1 MAQYKRRKD
10 GRYSTFVE
18 NGVDAETGKRIRV
31 PVYGYSIQELED
43 NKAAVR
49 DALNKGI
56 YANDRGLTVGAWCR
70 EYVDVYK
77 AGKVKST
84 INDYNNIIKN
94 HLSCVEDIRLQDLKK
109 SDVQK
114 CINNAEG
121 KYDIQRRIKLLLNEA
136 LETAIEDGLIY
147 KNVARK
153 ATVPKAPAAQSRAL
167 TERERKI
174 IPKVEFTVKEKAFVY
189 LLWYTGLRP
198 EEARGLQV
206 SDIDLRSNTISVN
219 RVVVYPDKNQA
230 HVEARAKTSAGVRTI
245 PILSPLSAPLRDF
258 LKEVTGLFLFTDTKG
273 SVMSYSAYRNFWRG
287 IYNKINLA
295 MGGTNDRVVKKQKI
309 KGIKATDL
317 TPYVFR
323 HEYAT
328 ILYYSGIDIKEATRL
343 MGHESTKLILEVY
356 AELDAKKSN
365 STSKLE
371 SFLANY

>member
-1 MAQYKRRKD
+1 MSKYKRRKD
-10 GRYSTFVE
+10 GRYYTFIE
-18 NGVDAETGKRIRV
+18 NGVDSETGKRIRI

-43 NKAAVR
+43 NKAATR

-56 YANDRGLTVGAWCR
+56 YANDRGLTVGAWCQ
-70 EYVDVYK
+70 EYIDVYK
-77 AGKVKST
+77 SGKVKST
-84 INDYNNIIKN
+84 INDCNNIIKN
-94 HLSCVEDIRLQDLKK
+94 HLGCIKDIRLQDLKK

-114 CINNAEG
+114 CINNAAG
-121 KYDIQRRIKLLLNEA
+121 KHDIQRRIRLLLNEA

-153 ATVPKAPAAQSRAL
+153 VTVPKAPATQSRAL
-167 TERERKI
+167 SDKERKVI
-174 IPKVEFTVKEKAFVY
+174 SKLDFTAKEKAFVY
-189 LLWYTGLRP
+189 ILWYTGLRP
-198 EEARGLQV
+198 EEARGLQI
-206 SDIDLRSNTISVN
+206 SDINLRNQTISVN

-230 HVEARAKTSAGVRTI
+230 HIEARTKTSAGKRTI
-245 PILSPLSAPLRDF
+245 PILSPLTAPLSNF
-258 LKEVTGLFLFTDTKG
+258 LKEVDGLYLFTDKNG
-273 SVMSYSAYRNFWRG
+273 SVMSYSAYRNFWKG

-295 MGGTNDRVVKKQKI
+295 LGGTNDRVIKKEKV
-309 KGIKATDL
+309 KGIKATNL

-328 ILYYSGIDIKEATRL
+328 ILYYSGIDIKEAARM

-371 SFLANY
+371 SFLSNY